1 MKLGDPAC
9 REQEATP
16 LPNPLLAI
24 NQMTAEAMLASPDAD
39 RGYTTEDLLHQTQN
53 LLQSLSAP
61 QHSEAEEHGA
71 FFAADQ
77 PPGATGG
84 LQDLSGLTAT
94 WAVAFWHLVSCRA
107 APRGSRHSPACAF
120 IRDPR
125 ILSGLQKGVRQP
137 WTCTAYTCTA

>member
-1 MKLGDPAC
+1 MDLGDHVC

-61 QHSEAEEHGA
+61 QHLEAEEHGA
-71 FFAADQ
+71 FFAAEQ
-77 PPGATGG
+77 PPVATGD
-84 LQDLSGLTAT
+84 LQDLVWSHCN
-94 WAVAFWHLVSCRA
+94 W
-107 APRGSRHSPACAF
+107 
-120 IRDPR
+120 
-125 ILSGLQKGVRQP
+125 
-137 WTCTAYTCTA
+137 